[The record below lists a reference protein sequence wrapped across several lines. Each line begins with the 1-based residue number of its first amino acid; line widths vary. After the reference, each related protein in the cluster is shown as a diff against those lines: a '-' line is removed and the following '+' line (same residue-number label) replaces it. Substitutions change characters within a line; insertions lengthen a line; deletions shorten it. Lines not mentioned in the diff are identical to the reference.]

1 MKYAVFIFDLI
12 EKLLKGYSLFR
23 ISNTKNTLTKLLPTP
38 SPSHPTLKI
47 VVSKTRENT
56 KYF

>member
-23 ISNTKNTLTKLLPTP
+23 TSNTKNTLTKLLPTP
-38 SPSHPTLKI
+38 SPPTLKI